1 MLRKIELKQLVV
13 KQIDRKLISYFDQL
27 NNCLCQTFTGTRFV
41 NEYFL
46 NFFVYY
52 YKLNII
58 EF

>member
-27 NNCLCQTFTGTRFV
+27 NNCLCQTFTGRFI